1 MANYEAGNLILN
13 TGINDVDKTLANLDK
28 IIARLTTIQKLSSKS
43 GSISS
48 TIAGSKG
55 KSAVSSSK
63 AADDYVNNV
72 TKINKRIKLSGLIN
86 ISKMSAAVMLG
97 RRLGNTL
104 KAIIKYGSDFD
115 ETLNMWQVA
124 FRDNIDRATEFI
136 NKMHTAYGISTETL
150 MRNQAIYKN
159 MLSQMGQLTEET
171 SYRLSESLTI
181 MMLDYASLWNT
192 TIDQASEKFKAMLAG
207 QIRPIRAVS
216 GISVE
221 EQAIFDIYRGM
232 GGQKTMR
239 QLTQVEKRL
248 LRIYATF
255 SQMQQSGATG
265 DFAKTIENFANQSR
279 LMKEHWK
286 EFVTWLGIG
295 IKELIEASGIMQYI
309 NAALITMTNIVKALL
324 KDSGYEQKNFLT
336 GMLETAE
343 ATNEEVTELQG
354 KLLGFDKFRALED
367 TTGQSALAIDQK
379 VLDLLASY
387 NSSLDKT
394 TNKAQLLAEKWS
406 SLFIDDNGELTK
418 GAELLFG
425 SLKAILGVLGSI
437 IVLGLPKQLASII
450 PLLGGLTTA
459 TASLG
464 KAATPLTKV
473 AHATLIG
480 SKEWHEQAI
489 KNRDILIANRAE
501 MLSFSSILS
510 SISTIIT
517 TTVGSFLF
525 FDTVIGMFGE
535 DMRKTVSIISIVV
548 GSLVTLLGV
557 MMAINAYSKGTGFMG
572 ASLAIGVGLG
582 ALLAG
587 IKGTVNANKVQ
598 EYANGGMPDKGT
610 LFVAGEAGAEIVST
624 SSSGQT
630 GVSNVD
636 QIAQATYR
644 GNMMFWQQAK
654 RDIERFGGVVISA
667 DSEGIFKIVRGTAK
681 KQGLDFA
688 KV

>member
-104 KAIIKYGSDFD
+104 KTIVKYGSDFD

-279 LMKEHWK
+279 LMSEYWK
-286 EFVTWLGIG
+286 EFITWLGIG
-295 IKELIEASGIMQYI
+295 LKELIEASGIMQYI

-336 GMLETAE
+336 GLFETAE

-354 KLLGFDKFRALED
+354 ILQPRLYLLL
-367 TTGQSALAIDQK
+367 
-379 VLDLLASY
+379 
-387 NSSLDKT
+387 
-394 TNKAQLLAEKWS
+394 
-406 SLFIDDNGELTK
+406 
-418 GAELLFG
+418 
-425 SLKAILGVLGSI
+425 
-437 IVLGLPKQLASII
+437 
-450 PLLGGLTTA
+450 
-459 TASLG
+459 
-464 KAATPLTKV
+464 
-473 AHATLIG
+473 
-480 SKEWHEQAI
+480 
-489 KNRDILIANRAE
+489 
-501 MLSFSSILS
+501 
-510 SISTIIT
+510 
-517 TTVGSFLF
+517 
-525 FDTVIGMFGE
+525 
-535 DMRKTVSIISIVV
+535 
-548 GSLVTLLGV
+548 
-557 MMAINAYSKGTGFMG
+557 
-572 ASLAIGVGLG
+572 
-582 ALLAG
+582 
-587 IKGTVNANKVQ
+587 
-598 EYANGGMPDKGT
+598 
-610 LFVAGEAGAEIVST
+610 
-624 SSSGQT
+624 
-630 GVSNVD
+630 
-636 QIAQATYR
+636 
-644 GNMMFWQQAK
+644 
-654 RDIERFGGVVISA
+654 
-667 DSEGIFKIVRGTAK
+667 
-681 KQGLDFA
+681 
-688 KV
+688 